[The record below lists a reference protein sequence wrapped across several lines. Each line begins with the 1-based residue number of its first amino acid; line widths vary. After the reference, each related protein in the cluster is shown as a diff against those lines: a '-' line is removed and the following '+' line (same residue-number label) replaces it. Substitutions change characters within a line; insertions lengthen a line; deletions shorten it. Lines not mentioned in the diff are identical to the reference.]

1 MEFNNMHERITAV
14 VDLYKQ
20 ADRLVEIFCEDYL
33 DSFHDCGLMEAVRGG
48 LMCLH
53 DCLLAENHLGSCWA
67 DILEL
72 SDDEDNKARY
82 VFIAEKYLNLF
93 IKHVV
98 QRRIE
103 ILLEMARNFKFI
115 DYRAINFQNDL
126 RGVIEEFRN
135 FYKARCNL

>member
-1 MEFNNMHERITAV
+1 MEFNNMRERITAV
-14 VDLYKQ
+14 VDLYDQTNK
-20 ADRLVEIFCEDYL
+20 LIEIFCKDL
-33 DSFHDCGLMEAVRGG
+33 DSLHDCGLMEGVRGG

-53 DCLLAENHLGSCWA
+53 DCLLAENHLGICSA
-67 DILEL
+67 EILEL

-93 IKHVV
+93 VKNVV

-103 ILLEMARNFKFI
+103 DLLEMARTFKFE

-126 RGVIEEFRN
+126 RGVIEELRN
-135 FYKARCNL
+135 FYKAHYNL